1 MATVDTYEGI
11 KGDAATDVTFHFDL
25 TNDVLYL
32 RKRSAEGQECY
43 GEETPD
49 GYLLFRTD
57 ADEFAGLTIVD
68 YWKRFGVGSLEDVSL
83 RGLRTEIETRAQALP
98 MRLAA

>member
-1 MATVDTYEGI
+1 MATVDTYEGV
-11 KGDAATDVTFHFDL
+11 KGSIAEDVTFHFDL

-32 RKRSAEGQECY
+32 RKSSTQEQECY

-49 GYLLFRTD
+49 GFLLFRTE

-83 RGLRTEIETRAQALP
+83 RGLRAEIETRAQALP
-98 MRLAA
+98 IRLAA